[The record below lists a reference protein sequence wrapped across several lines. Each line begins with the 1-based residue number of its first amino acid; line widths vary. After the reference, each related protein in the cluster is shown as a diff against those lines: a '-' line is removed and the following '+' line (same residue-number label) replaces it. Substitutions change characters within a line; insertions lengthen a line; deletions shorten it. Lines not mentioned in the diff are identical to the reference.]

1 MKKIKTMLIAITAV
15 TVMAQSTFAADI
27 PVESYPDNATE
38 ESVAIAQNLIGE
50 ILDEVQ
56 NGLGYQP
63 AWCKANNAVFA
74 AVLANETG
82 GYGYADL
89 AAIARN
95 AILQCRD
102 MYLRPEYY
110 AEKESKVKALISDL
124 INEVEIGAT
133 DYKTAE
139 KQAYTRIY
147 QTADPTFNPDTDC
160 VGDFCYWDMPSIDS
174 ALLTQARKLLKN
186 ARSRAEQMSIT
197 YNGGFR

>member
-1 MKKIKTMLIAITAV
+1 MKKIKTMLITITAIT
-15 TVMAQSTFAADI
+15 VMTQSTFAADI
-27 PVESYPDNATE
+27 PVESYPVNATE
-38 ESVAIAQNLIGE
+38 ESIAITQNLIGG

-110 AEKESKVKALISDL
+110 AEKENAVRALISDL
-124 INEVEIGAT
+124 INAVEIRAT

-147 QTADPTFNPDTDC
+147 QMAEPTFNPDTDC
-160 VGDFCYWDMPSIDS
+160 VGDFCYWDMPPIDS

-186 ARSRAEQMSIT
+186 ARSRAEQIT
-197 YNGGFR
+197 AIQ

>member
-1 MKKIKTMLIAITAV
+1 MKKVLKVITLLSLALSFTTSV
-15 TVMAQSTFAADI
+15 FAADI
-27 PVESYPDNATE
+27 PVESYPDNATD
-38 ESVAIAQNLIGE
+38 ESVAISQNLIGG

-82 GYGYADL
+82 GCGYADL
-89 AAIARN
+89 AAVARN

-110 AEKESKVKALISDL
+110 AEKENAVRALISDL

-147 QTADPTFNPDTDC
+147 QTAEPTFNPDTDC
-160 VGDFCYWDMPSIDS
+160 VGDFCYWDIPAVDG

-186 ARSRAEQMSIT
+186 ARARAVQMSVT
-197 YNGGFR
+197 Q

>member
-1 MKKIKTMLIAITAV
+1 MKRVKIMLITITAIT
-15 TVMAQSTFAADI
+15 VMTQSTFAADI
-27 PVESYPDNATE
+27 PVESYPDNATD
-38 ESVAIAQNLIGE
+38 ESVAIAQNLIGG

-110 AEKESKVKALISDL
+110 AEKENAVRALISDL

-147 QTADPTFNPDTDC
+147 QTAEPTFNPDTDC
-160 VGDFCYWDMPSIDS
+160 VGDFCYWDIPPIDS

-186 ARSRAEQMSIT
+186 ARSRAEQIT
-197 YNGGFR
+197 EIQ

>member
-1 MKKIKTMLIAITAV
+1 MKKFKTMLLSITV
-15 TVMAQSTFAADI
+15 ITVMAQSVFAADI
-27 PVESYPDNATE
+27 PVESYPDNATD
-38 ESVAIAQNLIGE
+38 ESVAITQNLIGG

-110 AEKESKVKALISDL
+110 SEKENAVRALISDL
-124 INEVEIGAT
+124 INAVEIGAT

-147 QTADPTFNPDTDC
+147 QTAEPTFNPNTDC
-160 VGDFCYWDMPSIDS
+160 VGDFCYWDIPPIDS

-186 ARSRAEQMSIT
+186 ARSRAEQIT
-197 YNGGFR
+197 AIQ

>member
-1 MKKIKTMLIAITAV
+1 MKKIKTMLITITAIT
-15 TVMAQSTFAADI
+15 VMTQSTFAADI

-38 ESVAIAQNLIGE
+38 KSVAVTQNLIGG

-74 AVLANETG
+74 AVLANETS

-110 AEKESKVKALISDL
+110 TEKENAVRALISDL

-139 KQAYTRIY
+139 KQACTRIY
-147 QTADPTFNPDTDC
+147 QTAEPTFNPDTDC
-160 VGDFCYWDMPSIDS
+160 VGDFCYWDIPPIDS

-186 ARSRAEQMSIT
+186 ARSRAEQIT
-197 YNGGFR
+197 AIQ

>member
-1 MKKIKTMLIAITAV
+1 MKKIKTMLITITAIT
-15 TVMAQSTFAADI
+15 VMTQSTFAADI

-38 ESVAIAQNLIGE
+38 ESVAITQNLIGG

-63 AWCKANNAVFA
+63 AWCKVNNAVFA

-110 AEKESKVKALISDL
+110 AEKENTVRALISDL

-147 QTADPTFNPDTDC
+147 QMAEPTFNPDTDC
-160 VGDFCYWDMPSIDS
+160 VGDFCYWDIPPIDS

-186 ARSRAEQMSIT
+186 ARSRAEQIT
-197 YNGGFR
+197 EIQ

>member
-1 MKKIKTMLIAITAV
+1 MKKIKTFLTAAAILAAITQSAYAAEIPVECAPENAMTESIAIT
-15 TVMAQSTFAADI
+15 
-27 PVESYPDNATE
+27 E
-38 ESVAIAQNLIGE
+38 NLISP

-74 AVLANETG
+74 AVLANETS

-110 AEKESKVKALISDL
+110 SEKEKAVRALISDL
-124 INEVEIGAT
+124 INEVEIGVT

-147 QTADPTFNPDTDC
+147 QTAEPTFNPDTDC
-160 VGDFCYWDMPSIDS
+160 VGDFCYWDMPPIDS

-186 ARSRAEQMSIT
+186 ARSRAEQMSVT
-197 YNGGFR
+197 Q

>member
-1 MKKIKTMLIAITAV
+1 MKKVKTMLITITAIT
-15 TVMAQSTFAADI
+15 VMTQSTFAADI

-38 ESVAIAQNLIGE
+38 ESVAITQNLIGG

-110 AEKESKVKALISDL
+110 AEKGNTVRALISDL
-124 INEVEIGAT
+124 INAVEIGTT

-147 QTADPTFNPDTDC
+147 QMAEPTFNPDTDC
-160 VGDFCYWDMPSIDS
+160 VGDFCYWDMPPIDS

-186 ARSRAEQMSIT
+186 ARSRAEQIT
-197 YNGGFR
+197 EIQ

>member
-1 MKKIKTMLIAITAV
+1 MKKIKTMLLSIAVI
-15 TVMAQSTFAADI
+15 TVMTQSVFAADI
-27 PVESYPDNATE
+27 PVESCPDNATD
-38 ESVAIAQNLIGE
+38 ESVAITQNLIGG

-110 AEKESKVKALISDL
+110 AEKENTVRALISDL
-124 INEVEIGAT
+124 INAVEIGAT

-147 QTADPTFNPDTDC
+147 QMAEPTFNPDTDC
-160 VGDFCYWDMPSIDS
+160 VGDFCYWDIPPIDS

-186 ARSRAEQMSIT
+186 ARSRAEQIT
-197 YNGGFR
+197 AIQ

>member
-1 MKKIKTMLIAITAV
+1 MKKIKTMLITI
-15 TVMAQSTFAADI
+15 TVMTQSTFAADI

-38 ESVAIAQNLIGE
+38 KSIAVTQNLIGE

-82 GYGYADL
+82 GCGYADL
-89 AAIARN
+89 AAVARN

-110 AEKESKVKALISDL
+110 AEKENAVRALISDL

-147 QTADPTFNPDTDC
+147 QTAEPTFNPDTDC
-160 VGDFCYWDMPSIDS
+160 VGDFCYWDIPAVDS

-186 ARSRAEQMSIT
+186 ARSRAEQIT
-197 YNGGFR
+197 EIQ

>member
-1 MKKIKTMLIAITAV
+1 MKKILKTAMVLSLALSFTTSA
-15 TVMAQSTFAADI
+15 FAADI
-27 PVESYPDNATE
+27 PVESYPDNATD
-38 ESVAIAQNLIGE
+38 ESVAITQNLIGG

-102 MYLRPEYY
+102 MCLRPEYY
-110 AEKESKVKALISDL
+110 AEKENVVKALISDL
-124 INEVEIGAT
+124 INAVEIGAT

-147 QTADPTFNPDTDC
+147 QTAEPTFNPDTDC
-160 VGDFCYWDMPSIDS
+160 VGDFCYWDMPPIDS

-186 ARSRAEQMSIT
+186 ARLRAERMTEIQ
-197 YNGGFR
+197 

>member
-1 MKKIKTMLIAITAV
+1 MKKIKTMLITITAIT
-15 TVMAQSTFAADI
+15 VMTQSTFAADI

-38 ESVAIAQNLIGE
+38 ESVAITQNLIGG

-63 AWCKANNAVFA
+63 AWCKVNNAVFA

-110 AEKESKVKALISDL
+110 AEKENTVRALISDL

-147 QTADPTFNPDTDC
+147 QTAEPTFNPDTDC
-160 VGDFCYWDMPSIDS
+160 VGDFCYWDIPPIDS

-186 ARSRAEQMSIT
+186 ARSRAEQIT
-197 YNGGFR
+197 ATQ

>member
-1 MKKIKTMLIAITAV
+1 MKKILKTTAV
-15 TVMAQSTFAADI
+15 LSLAFAFTTSVFAADI
-27 PVESYPDNATE
+27 PVESYPDNATD
-38 ESVAIAQNLIGE
+38 ESVAITQNLIGG

-63 AWCKANNAVFA
+63 AWCKANNAIFA

-110 AEKESKVKALISDL
+110 AEKETAVRALISDL
-124 INEVEIGAT
+124 INAVEIGAT

-139 KQAYTRIY
+139 KQACTRIY
-147 QTADPTFNPDTDC
+147 QMAEPTFNPDTDC
-160 VGDFCYWDMPSIDS
+160 VGDFCYWDMPPIDS

-186 ARSRAEQMSIT
+186 ARSRAEQIT
-197 YNGGFR
+197 EIQ

>member
-1 MKKIKTMLIAITAV
+1 MKKIKTKLITITAI

-38 ESVAIAQNLIGE
+38 ESVAITQNLIGG

-56 NGLGYQP
+56 NRLGYQS

-82 GYGYADL
+82 SYGYADL
-89 AAIARN
+89 DAIARN

-110 AEKESKVKALISDL
+110 AEKENAVIVLISDL

-147 QTADPTFNPDTDC
+147 QTAEPTFNPDTDC
-160 VGDFCYWDMPSIDS
+160 VGDFCYWDMLSVDS
-174 ALLTQARKLLKN
+174 ALFTQARKLLKN
-186 ARSRAEQMSIT
+186 ARSRAEQMSVT
-197 YNGGFR
+197 Q

>member
-1 MKKIKTMLIAITAV
+1 MKKVLKVITLLSLALSFTTSV
-15 TVMAQSTFAADI
+15 FATDI
-27 PVESYPDNATE
+27 PVESYPDNATD
-38 ESVAIAQNLIGE
+38 ESIAITQNLIGG

-110 AEKESKVKALISDL
+110 AEKENVVKALIPDL
-124 INEVEIGAT
+124 INAVESGVT

-139 KQAYTRIY
+139 KQVYIRIY
-147 QTADPTFNPDTDC
+147 QMAEPTFNSDTDC
-160 VGDFCYWDMPSIDS
+160 VGDFCYWDMPPIDS

-186 ARSRAEQMSIT
+186 ARSRAEQIT
-197 YNGGFR
+197 AIQ

>member
-1 MKKIKTMLIAITAV
+1 MKKLLKTTAV
-15 TVMAQSTFAADI
+15 LSLAFAFTTSVFAADI
-27 PVESYPDNATE
+27 PVESYPDNATD
-38 ESVAIAQNLIGE
+38 ESVAITQNLIGG

-56 NGLGYQP
+56 NGIGYQP

-110 AEKESKVKALISDL
+110 AEKENAVRTLISDL
-124 INEVEIGAT
+124 INEVESGAT

-139 KQAYTRIY
+139 KQTYTRIY
-147 QTADPTFNPDTDC
+147 QMAEPTFNPDTDC
-160 VGDFCYWDMPSIDS
+160 VGDFCYWDMPPIDS

-186 ARSRAEQMSIT
+186 ARSRAVQMSVT
-197 YNGGFR
+197 Q

>member
-1 MKKIKTMLIAITAV
+1 MKKLLKTTAV
-15 TVMAQSTFAADI
+15 LSLAFAFTTSVFADDI
-27 PVESYPDNATE
+27 PVESYPDNATD
-38 ESVAIAQNLIGE
+38 ESVAITQNLIGG

-110 AEKESKVKALISDL
+110 AEKENTVRALISDL

-147 QTADPTFNPDTDC
+147 QMAEPTFNPVTDC
-160 VGDFCYWDMPSIDS
+160 VGDFCYWDMPPIDS
-174 ALLTQARKLLKN
+174 TLLTQARKLLKN
-186 ARSRAEQMSIT
+186 ARSRAEQIT
-197 YNGGFR
+197 AIQ

>member
-1 MKKIKTMLIAITAV
+1 MKKIKIMLITIMAIT
-15 TVMAQSTFAADI
+15 VMTQSTFAADI

-38 ESVAIAQNLIGE
+38 ESVSITQNLIGG

-95 AILQCRD
+95 AILQFRD

-110 AEKESKVKALISDL
+110 AEKETAVRALISDL
-124 INEVEIGAT
+124 INAVEIGAI

-147 QTADPTFNPDTDC
+147 QTAEPTFNPDTDC
-160 VGDFCYWDMPSIDS
+160 VGDFCYWDMPPIDS

-186 ARSRAEQMSIT
+186 ARSRAEQIIEIQ
-197 YNGGFR
+197 

>member
-1 MKKIKTMLIAITAV
+1 MKRVKIMLITITAIT
-15 TVMAQSTFAADI
+15 VMTQSTFAADI

-38 ESVAIAQNLIGE
+38 ESVAITQNLIGG

-110 AEKESKVKALISDL
+110 AEKENAVRALISDL
-124 INEVEIGAT
+124 INAVEIGAT
-133 DYKTAE
+133 DYKAAE

-147 QTADPTFNPDTDC
+147 QTAEPTFNPDTDC
-160 VGDFCYWDMPSIDS
+160 VGDFCYWDMPPIDS

-186 ARSRAEQMSIT
+186 ARSRTEQIT
-197 YNGGFR
+197 EIQ

>member
-1 MKKIKTMLIAITAV
+1 MKKIKTMLLSIAVI
-15 TVMAQSTFAADI
+15 TVMTQSVFAVDI
-27 PVESYPDNATE
+27 PVESYPDNATD
-38 ESVAIAQNLIGE
+38 ESVAIAQNLIGG

-110 AEKESKVKALISDL
+110 AEKGNTVRALISDL
-124 INEVEIGAT
+124 INAVEIGAT

-147 QTADPTFNPDTDC
+147 QTAEPTFNPDTDC
-160 VGDFCYWDMPSIDS
+160 VGDFCYWDIPPIDN

-186 ARSRAEQMSIT
+186 ARSRAEQIT
-197 YNGGFR
+197 EIQ

>member
-1 MKKIKTMLIAITAV
+1 MKKIKTMLITITAI

-38 ESVAIAQNLIGE
+38 ESVTIMQNLIGG

-89 AAIARN
+89 AAVARN

-110 AEKESKVKALISDL
+110 AEKESTVKALISDL
-124 INEVEIGAT
+124 INEVEIGST
-133 DYKTAE
+133 GYKSAE

-147 QTADPTFNPDTDC
+147 QTAEPTFNPDTDC
-160 VGDFCYWDMPSIDS
+160 VGDFCYWDMPSVDS

-186 ARSRAEQMSIT
+186 ASSRAEQMRVT
-197 YNGGFR
+197 Q

>member
-1 MKKIKTMLIAITAV
+1 MKKIKTMLITITAIT
-15 TVMAQSTFAADI
+15 VMTQTTFAADI

-38 ESVAIAQNLIGE
+38 KSVAIMQNLIGG

-89 AAIARN
+89 AAVARN

-110 AEKESKVKALISDL
+110 AEKENAVRALISDL

-147 QTADPTFNPDTDC
+147 QTAEPTFNPDTDC
-160 VGDFCYWDMPSIDS
+160 VGDFCYWDIPSVDG

-186 ARSRAEQMSIT
+186 ARSRAEQIT
-197 YNGGFR
+197 AIQ

>member
-1 MKKIKTMLIAITAV
+1 MKKIKTMLITITAIT
-15 TVMAQSTFAADI
+15 VMTQSTFAADI

-38 ESVAIAQNLIGE
+38 ESVTITQNLIGG
-50 ILDEVQ
+50 ILDDVQ

-95 AILQCRD
+95 AILQYRD

-110 AEKESKVKALISDL
+110 TEKENAVRALISDL

-147 QTADPTFNPDTDC
+147 QTAEPTFNPDTDC
-160 VGDFCYWDMPSIDS
+160 VGDFCYWNMPSVDS

-186 ARSRAEQMSIT
+186 ARLRAEQMSVT
-197 YNGGFR
+197 Q

>member
-1 MKKIKTMLIAITAV
+1 MKKIKTMLITITAITI
-15 TVMAQSTFAADI
+15 MAQSTFAADI

-38 ESVAIAQNLIGE
+38 ESVTITQNLIGG

-56 NGLGYQP
+56 NGLGYQS

-110 AEKESKVKALISDL
+110 AEKENAVRALISDL
-124 INEVEIGAT
+124 ISEVEIGTT
-133 DYKTAE
+133 DYKSAE
-139 KQAYTRIY
+139 KQAYIRIY
-147 QTADPTFNPDTDC
+147 QTAEPTLNPDTEC
-160 VGDFCYWDMPSIDS
+160 VGDFCYWDIPAVDG

-186 ARSRAEQMSIT
+186 ARSRAEQMSVT
-197 YNGGFR
+197 Q

>member
-1 MKKIKTMLIAITAV
+1 MKKIKIMLITITAV

-27 PVESYPDNATE
+27 PVESYPDNATD

-74 AVLANETG
+74 AVLANETC

-110 AEKESKVKALISDL
+110 AEKENAVRALISDL
-124 INEVEIGAT
+124 INAVEIGTT

-147 QTADPTFNPDTDC
+147 QMAEPTFNPDTDC
-160 VGDFCYWDMPSIDS
+160 VGDFCYWDIPPIDS

-186 ARSRAEQMSIT
+186 ARSRAEQIT
-197 YNGGFR
+197 AIQ

>member
-1 MKKIKTMLIAITAV
+1 M
-15 TVMAQSTFAADI
+15 
-27 PVESYPDNATE
+27 
-38 ESVAIAQNLIGE
+38 
-50 ILDEVQ
+50 Q

-89 AAIARN
+89 ATIARN
-95 AILQCRD
+95 SILQCRD

-110 AEKESKVKALISDL
+110 AEKENTVRALISDL
-124 INEVEIGAT
+124 INEVEIGAK

-147 QTADPTFNPDTDC
+147 QTAELTFNPDTDC
-160 VGDFCYWDMPSIDS
+160 VGDFCYWDMPPIDS

-186 ARSRAEQMSIT
+186 ARSRAEQIT
-197 YNGGFR
+197 AIQ

>member
-1 MKKIKTMLIAITAV
+1 MKKIKTMLITITAIT
-15 TVMAQSTFAADI
+15 VMTQSTFAADI

-38 ESVAIAQNLIGE
+38 ESVSITQNLIGG
-50 ILDEVQ
+50 ILDDVQ

-110 AEKESKVKALISDL
+110 AEKENAVRALISDL

-147 QTADPTFNPDTDC
+147 QTAEPTFNPDIDC
-160 VGDFCYWDMPSIDS
+160 VGDFCYWDMPPVDS

-186 ARSRAEQMSIT
+186 ARSRAEQIT
-197 YNGGFR
+197 EIQ

>member
-1 MKKIKTMLIAITAV
+1 MKKIKTMLLTITAIT
-15 TVMAQSTFAADI
+15 VMTQSVFAADI
-27 PVESYPDNATE
+27 PVESYPDNATD
-38 ESVAIAQNLIGE
+38 ESVAITQNLISG

-74 AVLANETG
+74 AILANETG

-110 AEKESKVKALISDL
+110 AEKENVVRALIFDL
-124 INEVEIGAT
+124 IKEVEIGAT

-147 QTADPTFNPDTDC
+147 QTAEPTFNPGTDC
-160 VGDFCYWDMPSIDS
+160 VGDFCYRDMPPIDS

-186 ARSRAEQMSIT
+186 ARSRAEQMTEIQ
-197 YNGGFR
+197 

>member
-1 MKKIKTMLIAITAV
+1 MKKVLKVITLLSLALSF
-15 TVMAQSTFAADI
+15 TTSAFAADI
-27 PVESYPDNATE
+27 PIESYPDNATD
-38 ESVAIAQNLIGE
+38 ESVAITQNLIGG
-50 ILDEVQ
+50 ILDEAQ

-110 AEKESKVKALISDL
+110 AEKENTVRALISDL
-124 INEVEIGAT
+124 INEVENGAT

-139 KQAYTRIY
+139 KQAYIRIY
-147 QTADPTFNPDTDC
+147 QMAEPTFNPDTDC
-160 VGDFCYWDMPSIDS
+160 VGDFCYWDMPPIDS

-186 ARSRAEQMSIT
+186 ARSRAEQIT
-197 YNGGFR
+197 EIQ

>member
-1 MKKIKTMLIAITAV
+1 MKRVKIMLITITAIT
-15 TVMAQSTFAADI
+15 VMTQSTFAADI
-27 PVESYPDNATE
+27 PVESYPDNATD
-38 ESVAIAQNLIGE
+38 ESVAITQNLIGG

-110 AEKESKVKALISDL
+110 AEKENAVRALISDL
-124 INEVEIGAT
+124 INAVEIGAT

-147 QTADPTFNPDTDC
+147 QTAEPTFNPDTDC
-160 VGDFCYWDMPSIDS
+160 VGDFCYWDIPPIDS

-186 ARSRAEQMSIT
+186 ARSRAEQIT
-197 YNGGFR
+197 EIQ

>member
-1 MKKIKTMLIAITAV
+1 MKKIKTMLLTITAIT
-15 TVMAQSTFAADI
+15 VMTQSVFADDI
-27 PVESYPDNATE
+27 PVESYPDNATD
-38 ESVAIAQNLIGE
+38 ESVAITQNLIGG

-74 AVLANETG
+74 AVLANETS

-110 AEKESKVKALISDL
+110 AEKENAVRALISDL
-124 INEVEIGAT
+124 INAVEIGAT

-147 QTADPTFNPDTDC
+147 QTAEPTFNPDTDC
-160 VGDFCYWDMPSIDS
+160 VGDFCYWDMPPIDS

-186 ARSRAEQMSIT
+186 AKSRAEQIT
-197 YNGGFR
+197 EIQ

>member
-1 MKKIKTMLIAITAV
+1 MKKIKTMLITITAIT
-15 TVMAQSTFAADI
+15 VMTQSTFAVDI

-38 ESVAIAQNLIGE
+38 ESVSITQNLIGG

-89 AAIARN
+89 AAISRN

-110 AEKESKVKALISDL
+110 AEKENAVRALISDL

-147 QTADPTFNPDTDC
+147 QTAEPTFNPDTDC
-160 VGDFCYWDMPSIDS
+160 VGDFCYWDMPSVDS

-186 ARSRAEQMSIT
+186 ARSRAEQMSVT
-197 YNGGFR
+197 Q